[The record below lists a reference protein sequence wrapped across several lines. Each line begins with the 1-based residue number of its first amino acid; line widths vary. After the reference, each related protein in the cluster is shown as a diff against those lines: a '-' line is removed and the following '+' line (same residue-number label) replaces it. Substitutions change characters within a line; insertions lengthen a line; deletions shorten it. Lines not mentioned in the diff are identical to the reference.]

1 MRLASIDLGT
11 NSLIMTIADMD
22 NGVMTLVK
30 EKIKIIRLGQALEPG
45 SRLHPEAKE
54 RCITALRHFSEEME
68 YLGVDTVIAAG
79 TAALRNASDGQE
91 FADEVKDQL
100 GIPLKVITGDDEA
113 RLTFKAIQ
121 HDFTHLGDSFVM
133 VDIGGGS
140 TELVMGD
147 LNRIT
152 SQVSLDAGT
161 VSFTERFVEHDPP
174 TLMEL
179 QSASQTLTEMMD
191 AYRLTSTDNVVIGV
205 AGTVTTLK
213 AVELEIDKYDHW
225 LIHGAT
231 LSREEVSHLEKLFIS
246 MPTAERMKLKG
257 LPPERADIIPM
268 GAVILDSIMDRVQQQ
283 SITISDRGLRWGLLY
298 ERVERDG

>member
-68 YLGVDTVIAAG
+68 HLDVDTVVAAG

-133 VDIGGGS
+133 IDIGGGS

-191 AYRLTSTDNVVIGV
+191 AYRLTSTDNIVIGV

-213 AVELEIDKYDHW
+213 AVELEIDTYDHW
-225 LIHGAT
+225 LIHGTT
-231 LSREEVSHLEKLFIS
+231 LSREEVLRLEKLFVS